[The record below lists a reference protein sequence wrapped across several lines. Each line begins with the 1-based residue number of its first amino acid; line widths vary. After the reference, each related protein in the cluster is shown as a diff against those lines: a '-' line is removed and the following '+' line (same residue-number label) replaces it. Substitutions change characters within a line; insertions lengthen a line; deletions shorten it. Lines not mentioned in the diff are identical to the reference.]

1 MSSVEIPESKCYL
14 YCYPTPDESC
24 VPRFK
29 PRVHENVYFLLPPP
43 GWFFSFYLLAM
54 RVRK

>member
-43 GWFFSFYLLAM
+43 GWFFSF
-54 RVRK
+54 